1 LLVKF
6 IAFLNNINGSILS
19 ELLLLLIK
27 YRQLSD
33 RYFIRLS
40 FLGTNYHGWQTQEN
54 ANSVQSVLC
63 DALSVMLKERII
75 ITGAGRTDAGV
86 HAREFYAHFDS
97 NYLDEKQRKE
107 LVFHLNGYLP
117 FDISVQEIIPVL
129 PGSHARFSAVS
140 RTYQYIISLTKDP
153 FSSGFAFHYSV
164 PLDLQKMNEGA
175 SIIKS
180 CRDFTSFAKLPAETK
195 TNICLISEIFWE
207 KNGNLLLFNI
217 TANRFLRNM
226 VRAIVGT
233 LLDLGR
239 GKNDLNGLNE
249 IIETKNRS
257 SAGASVP
264 ACGLYLTS
272 IQYPENIFYHVL

>member
-1 LLVKF
+1 VKF
-6 IAFLNNINGSILS
+6 IAFLNNITGGILS
-19 ELLLLLIK
+19 KLLLLLIK
-27 YRQLSD
+27 YGQLSN

-40 FLGTNYHGWQTQEN
+40 FLGTNYHGWQAQEN

-63 DALSVMLKERII
+63 DALSVILKEKID

-86 HAREFYAHFDS
+86 HAREFYAHFDA
-97 NYLDEKQRKE
+97 NYLNEKQRKE

-117 FDISVQEIIPVL
+117 YDISVQEIIPVI
-129 PGSHARFSAVS
+129 PGSHARFNAVS
-140 RTYQYIISLTKDP
+140 RTYQYIIALTKDP
-153 FSSGFAFHYSV
+153 FFYGLAFHYSV
-164 PLDLQKMNEGA
+164 PLDVQKMNEGA
-175 SIIKS
+175 AIIKS
-180 CRDFTSFAKLPAETK
+180 CKDFTSFAKLPAETK
-195 TNICLISEIFWE
+195 TNICQITDIFWE
-207 KNGNLLLFNI
+207 NKGSLLLFNI

-233 LLDLGR
+233 LIDLGR
-239 GKNDLNGLNE
+239 GKNDLGGLNE

-272 IQYPENIFYHVL
+272 VRYPDNIFCHVL